1 MKCCSSVS
9 CSQGVKEMRCLKT
22 QYCYIQSMFQTSTSC
37 ENIWIRFCF
46 RIIVLNQFLDQ
57 PFNSKWGEGIWHLE
71 FCDFAMYLMNE
82 MPNALQTL
90 SLHICTHP
98 RTQVFQKKTRPKDLN
113 FWSGGGERGLGTSPK
128 IKVLALYKNN
138 TAWREKTVVRVP
150 LSFTSR
156 TQRPVNPDRPNTEKA
171 AEPSG
176 AHNKPPSLGLLAP
189 QPCGFKRLRECRNGE
204 RQNLGGS
211 RISDE
216 KKEGSRKVL
225 IVSDRA
231 WYINDS
237 NSELL
242 RIFIWNCFAQLFSH
256 LELFDI
262 KLFPFHLHT
271 CYPKSLMDCTTCCIV
286 ECFTFE
292 QWYSLWNKQC
302 LKL

>member
-1 MKCCSSVS
+1 
-9 CSQGVKEMRCLKT
+9 
-22 QYCYIQSMFQTSTSC
+22 
-37 ENIWIRFCF
+37 
-46 RIIVLNQFLDQ
+46 
-57 PFNSKWGEGIWHLE
+57 
-71 FCDFAMYLMNE
+71 
-82 MPNALQTL
+82 
-90 SLHICTHP
+90 
-98 RTQVFQKKTRPKDLN
+98 
-113 FWSGGGERGLGTSPK
+113 
-128 IKVLALYKNN
+128 
-138 TAWREKTVVRVP
+138 
-150 LSFTSR
+150 
-156 TQRPVNPDRPNTEKA
+156 
-171 AEPSG
+171 
-176 AHNKPPSLGLLAP
+176 
-189 QPCGFKRLRECRNGE
+189 
-204 RQNLGGS
+204 
-211 RISDE
+211 
-216 KKEGSRKVL
+216 L